1 MSQLSEIDRRGVRQK
16 ELFEAALTVF
26 GKRGYHSA
34 QISDIIKEAG
44 VARGT
49 FYLYFKSKREIF
61 SFLLNHIFKE
71 VRSVVETLP
80 REAVDQIPIKIKGNL
95 QRITH
100 LLIEKPEYARVLLGE
115 SVSLDAES
123 NQQLKHFYDLLLG
136 FIQSAI
142 RQGQEMGFVRS
153 ANIELLSVAILGTIK
168 EIFYQRFLGEIQFK
182 ADEAVSE
189 LYETVLAMVKK

>member
-1 MSQLSEIDRRGVRQK
+1 MDKLEEHNRREVRQK
-16 ELFEAALTVF
+16 ELFEAALKVF
-26 GKRGYHSA
+26 SKQGYHAA

-61 SFLLNHIFKE
+61 SFLLDHIFKE
-71 VRSVVETLP
+71 VRNVVETLP
-80 REAVDQIPIKIKGNL
+80 REAADQIPIKIKGNL

-100 LLIEKPEYARVLLGE
+100 LLIQKPEYARVLLGE

-123 NQQLKHFYDLLLG
+123 NQQLKRFYQLLLG

-142 RQGQEMGFVRS
+142 RQGQEMEFVRP

-168 EIFYQRFLGEIQFK
+168 EIFYQRFLGDISFNPQN
-182 ADEAVSE
+182 AVEE
-189 LYETVLAMVKK
+189 LYQTILSMVKK